1 MILLQLDSEVVVFV
15 IMTRIVSN
23 YFPSLPYVIII

>member
-1 MILLQLDSEVVVFV
+1 MILLQLEVVVFA